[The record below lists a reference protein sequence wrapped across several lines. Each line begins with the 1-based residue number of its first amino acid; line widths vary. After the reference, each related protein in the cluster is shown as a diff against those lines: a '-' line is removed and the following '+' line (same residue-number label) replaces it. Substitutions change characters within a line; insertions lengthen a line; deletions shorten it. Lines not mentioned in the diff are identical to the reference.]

1 MWYRRH
7 CATDR
12 KLLASFCYEKEIEKQ
27 GLLYFL
33 AGAKS
38 GDKRMMI
45 SVGVAVVVVGAI
57 VAIAVV
63 VVVGSSN
70 NNSRDWYLK
79 QLKCTAVLIIESVYF
94 NLRQNYTRF
103 D

>member
-1 MWYRRH
+1 
-7 CATDR
+7 
-12 KLLASFCYEKEIEKQ
+12 
-27 GLLYFL
+27 
-33 AGAKS
+33 
-38 GDKRMMI
+38 MMI

-57 VAIAVV
+57 ATAVIAVVVVLIV